1 MHRDP
6 LDAVRSYRTRHA
18 WRVLAEFRDLLA
30 LDNVTTDLPAL
41 RRNAAAVADLL
52 AARGASME
60 VVEHPGAA
68 PLVTGRLGAGDGF
81 TLGVYVHYDG
91 QPVGTDEWRSPP
103 FVPTLWDG
111 DARVPFPGP
120 DDAVDDGWR
129 LYARAAADDKAP
141 LIALATALDGL
152 RDAGLPPAVD
162 LVFCLDGEEESGS
175 PHLGGYLDALRGR
188 LRADAWLVFDGPV
201 HHSGAPQVV
210 LGARGYCGFELT
222 VYGPTRELH
231 SGHFGNWAVNPALTL
246 AQLLATFKDARGNV
260 TVQGFY
266 DDTMPL
272 TDADR
277 AALSALPPVEDPL
290 LERVGAAEA
299 EVPGSR
305 LADRLMLPSF
315 NIRGLRAGDVGTA
328 ARNVVPATATASVD
342 IRLAAGDRP
351 ERMLAR
357 VRDHLA
363 AHGCLVLDRNPTPD
377 ERRAHARPVRLT
389 PSAGYPAVR
398 TPAGSPLVAH
408 LVRAASDAAGTPA
421 LTVPTLGG
429 SLPLH
434 ALSTLDSPL
443 VILPIANADNNQHAA
458 DENLRL
464 ANLWYGVDLFT
475 LLLTR
480 RPPR

>member
-1 MHRDP
+1 MHREP
-6 LDAVRSYRTRHA
+6 LDAVRAYRARHA
-18 WRVLAEFRDLLA
+18 WRVLAQFRDLLA
-30 LDNVTTDLPAL
+30 LPNVTTDLPAL
-41 RRNAAAVADLL
+41 RRNADAVARLL
-52 AARGASME
+52 TARGARME

-68 PLVTGRLGAGDGF
+68 PLVTGRLGSGGER
-81 TLGVYVHYDG
+81 TLGVYAHYDG
-91 QPVGTDEWRSPP
+91 QPVGTDGWRSPP
-103 FVPTLWDG
+103 FTPTLWDFAG
-111 DARVPFPGP
+111 RVVPFPGAG
-120 DDAVDDGWR
+120 DAVDDEWR

-141 LIALATALDGL
+141 LIALVTALDGL
-152 RDAGLPPAVD
+152 RESGLAPAVD
-162 LVFCLDGEEESGS
+162 LVFCVDGEEESGS
-175 PHLGGYLDALRGR
+175 PHLGGYLDALGDR

-201 HHSGAPQVV
+201 HHCGAPQVV
-210 LGARGYCGFELT
+210 LGARGYCAFELT

-231 SGHFGNWAVNPALTL
+231 SGHYGNWVANPALTL
-246 AQLLATFKDARGNV
+246 ARLLATFKDARGDV
-260 TVQGFY
+260 AVKGFY
-266 DDTMPL
+266 DDTTPL

-277 AALSALPPVEDPL
+277 AVLSALPPVEDAL
-290 LERVGAAEA
+290 LERVGVAEA
-299 EVPGSR
+299 ESPGSR

-315 NIRGLRAGDVGTA
+315 NVRGLRAGDVGAA

-351 ERMLAR
+351 DRMLAR

-363 AHGCLVLDRNPTPD
+363 AQGCHVLDRDPTPD
-377 ERRAHARPVRLT
+377 ERRTHPRPVRLIPT
-389 PSAGYPAVR
+389 AGYPAVR
-398 TPAGSPLVAH
+398 TPAGTPLVEH

-480 RPPR
+480 RW